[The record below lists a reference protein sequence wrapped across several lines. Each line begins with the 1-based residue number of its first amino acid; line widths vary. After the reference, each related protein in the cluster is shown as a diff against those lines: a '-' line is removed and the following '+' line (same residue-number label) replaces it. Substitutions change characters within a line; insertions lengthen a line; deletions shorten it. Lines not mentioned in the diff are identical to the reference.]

1 MKPALGQREEEE
13 EQEEQEEEEEEEE
26 QQQHVQTSHYLP
38 PALSGTYP
46 NSTSF
51 LPNMAQNYSQQQL
64 NSFFLH
70 FCCVFSM
77 KLGYDNETQ
86 PKFCQFEPP

>member
-13 EQEEQEEEEEEEE
+13 EQEEQEEEEVEE

-46 NSTSF
+46 NSTTV
-51 LPNMAQNYSQQQL
+51 LLNPTQNYFQHQW
-64 NSFFLH
+64 NSFFLN
-70 FCCVFSM
+70 FVVSF
-77 KLGYDNETQ
+77 K
-86 PKFCQFEPP
+86 

>member
-13 EQEEQEEEEEEEE
+13 EQEEQEEEEVEEEEE

-64 NSFFLH
+64 NVFFVTFVVSF
-70 FCCVFSM
+70 
-77 KLGYDNETQ
+77 Q
-86 PKFCQFEPP
+86 